1 MFEAKLAQGVVL
13 KKLVDAVRELCRE
26 VNWDVGPTGIS
37 MQSMDTSHVCLVN
50 FTLSSEGF
58 ELFRCDRPGT
68 LGIDLENLAKI
79 LKCSGAGDSIT
90 MRADA
95 DGDKLTLLFENDAR
109 DRVSEFDLK
118 LMEIES
124 DHLGVNDADY
134 AATVTMPSAEYQRIV
149 KDLAT
154 IGDSA
159 AVSISSD
166 EGNGNIKFAVYG
178 DIGNASVTV
187 KGREGETPSDAS
199 IVAVDV
205 EETVSATF
213 GLRYLVNFAKATPLA
228 ASVQIALSK
237 DLPARVKYEI
247 ADVGDVTYYLAP
259 KMFDDDQDDAD
270 DADDADAEREGA

>member
-1 MFEAKLAQGVVL
+1 MAQGVLL

-37 MQSMDTSHVCLVN
+37 MQSMDSSHVCLAN
-50 FTLSSEGF
+50 FSLTSEGF
-58 ELFRCDRPGT
+58 ELFRCDRPGS

-90 MRADA
+90 MRAAD
-95 DGDKLTLLFENDAR
+95 DGDKLTLVFENESR

-118 LMEIES
+118 LMSIES
-124 DHLGVNDADY
+124 EHLGVSDADY

-149 KDLAT
+149 RDLAT

-159 AVSISSD
+159 AISVSSD
-166 EGNGNIKFAVYG
+166 EGSSNGSIKFAVYG
-178 DIGNASVTV
+178 DVGNASVTV
-187 KGREGETPSDAS
+187 KGRDGEGPSDAS
-199 IVAVDV
+199 LVAIDV
-205 EETVSATF
+205 EESVSLTF

-228 ASVQIALSK
+228 ASVQLALGK

-247 ADVGDVTYYLAP
+247 DGVGDVTYYLAP
-259 KMFDDDQDDAD
+259 KMSDDDQDDAD
-270 DADDADAEREGA
+270 ADAEEEGAD